1 MKMSA
6 RAGPGQLNEESHP
19 WSEALIC
26 WSDDEPR
33 GKETQRAPTSTPAT
47 QQRRVLEPQNQK
59 LPVYDLNVEF
69 MSALVTG
76 LELPG
81 V

>member
-19 WSEALIC
+19 WSAALIC

-33 GKETQRAPTSTPAT
+33 GRETRRAPTSTPAT
-47 QQRRVLEPQNQK
+47 HQRRVLEPQNQK

-69 MSALVTG
+69 MSALVMG